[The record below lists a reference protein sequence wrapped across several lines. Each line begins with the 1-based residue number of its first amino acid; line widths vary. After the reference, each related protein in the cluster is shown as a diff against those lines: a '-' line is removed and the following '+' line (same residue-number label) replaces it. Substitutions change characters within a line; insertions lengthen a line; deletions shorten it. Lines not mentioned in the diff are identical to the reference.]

1 MFDGHSTERIGTER
15 IHISVFASCAVPVSI
30 SHTHTHIHSLSRIAH
45 TCTEA
50 TRHERSRRRLLL
62 SSRLVSASPLF
73 SSLLFFSS
81 SLASQSSALL
91 CSPLGINH
99 SGSWNHHSNPRRV
112 RMQSA
117 RRRTRIILLK
127 NGAAAS
133 KYCTAPYALD
143 IQIHKLHCIA
153 LYCTRPSHHI
163 SSRLISSR
171 SRVFAAARH
180 TVVPLVAPL
189 LCPQTSSTN
198 SIILL
203 ELFRELISY
212 FTNSSTRNRMIVR
225 RLTWSTQFIFIKPTN
240 FYSYL

>member
-1 MFDGHSTERIGTER
+1 MDTVRNGSERNGSTFPSSPPARCLSASLTLTLTYTHSRELR
-15 IHISVFASCAVPVSI
+15 
-30 SHTHTHIHSLSRIAH
+30 THAPK
-45 TCTEA
+45 
-50 TRHERSRRRLLL
+50 RRDTSDPEGD
-62 SSRLVSASPLF
+62 SSRLVSSPPPL